1 MHVDIIKAYGIQCGE
16 VSDKEKHI
24 LFIINQCVSTSN
36 CHYYLLTYLHL
47 QAQTII
53 WKHNTYEVRVY
64 RREIKRSFQ
73 LCCRQLSEN
82 LQQPLPELDKQV
94 QQ

>member
-16 VSDKEKHI
+16 VSDTEKHI
-24 LFIINQCVSTSN
+24 FFIINQCVNTSN
-36 CHYYLLTYLHL
+36 YL
-47 QAQTII
+47 QAQTIK

-82 LQQPLPELDKQV
+82 LQQRLPELDKQV

>member
-24 LFIINQCVSTSN
+24 LSIINQCVSTSN
-36 CHYYLLTYLHL
+36 YLHL